1 MGMYGVDELAAESGC
16 WRWFYPILESHVEY
30 GWGKQHKATK
40 LMGVPQQLG
49 IRQFQVTRVVAKM
62 SASIRHKILH
72 LQAVIDWKSLH
83 WKDRHPTTIADL

>member
-1 MGMYGVDELAAESGC
+1 MGWMS
-16 WRWFYPILESHVEY
+16 WRQNLGAGAGSTPSSKQESHVEY